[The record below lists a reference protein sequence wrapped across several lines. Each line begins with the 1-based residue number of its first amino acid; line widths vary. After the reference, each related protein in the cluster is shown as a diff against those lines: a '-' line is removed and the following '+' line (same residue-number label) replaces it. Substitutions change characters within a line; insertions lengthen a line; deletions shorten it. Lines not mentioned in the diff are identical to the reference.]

1 MGERVAKFKL
11 PKSVFF
17 TDVMPKTA
25 TGKIQ
30 RRLVAEAMLKK
41 EGPQPK
47 AKL

>member
-1 MGERVAKFKL
+1 VIQTN
-11 PKSVFF
+11 KSQIFF
-17 TDVMPKTA
+17 TDIMPKTA

-41 EGPQPK
+41 EQPQ

>member
-1 MGERVAKFKL
+1 
-11 PKSVFF
+11 
-17 TDVMPKTA
+17 MPKTA

-41 EGPQPK
+41 EEPK

>member
-1 MGERVAKFKL
+1 
-11 PKSVFF
+11 
-17 TDVMPKTA
+17 MPKTA

-41 EGPQPK
+41 EQPS

>member
-1 MGERVAKFKL
+1 MSRLDAVACSDIFQ
-11 PKSVFF
+11 VFF

-30 RRLVAEAMLKK
+30 RRLVAEAMLK
-41 EGPQPK
+41 QDAPK

>member
-1 MGERVAKFKL
+1 ML
-11 PKSVFF
+11 QVFF

-30 RRLVAEAMLKK
+30 RKNVAEAMLKK
-41 EGPQPK
+41 DGK